1 MKPHSEQVLSAA
13 SWRGKRAC
21 RAASILSMDWRGGHS
36 WIQEEL
42 GGVFCEDRGGA
53 PKDFSNR
60 GNNMKIP
67 RPRAGQVGG
76 FLVGQIELRRKA
88 L

>member
-1 MKPHSEQVLSAA
+1 MPLGNRKELANLHEATLRA
-13 SWRGKRAC
+13 SLVSRFLAWK
-21 RAASILSMDWRGGHS
+21 ASLQGGFNPEHG
-36 WIQEEL
+36 L
-42 GGVFCEDRGGA
+42 AEDGGGA